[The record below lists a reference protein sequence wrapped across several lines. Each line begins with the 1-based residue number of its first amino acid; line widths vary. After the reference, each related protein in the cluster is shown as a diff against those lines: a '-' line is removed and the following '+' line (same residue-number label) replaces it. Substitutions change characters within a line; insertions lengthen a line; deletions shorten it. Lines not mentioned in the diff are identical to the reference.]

1 MIRHVAVFR
10 FNDDMTA
17 GAIDHIDEM
26 LATLPGIIPE
36 ILAFRSGRDIGL
48 TDGAW
53 DYGVV
58 ADFASSDN
66 YMTYATN
73 PDHVHMVKNVVGPHV
88 KQSAR
93 LQYECQT
100 TADS

>member
-17 GAIDHIDEM
+17 DAIDHIDEV
-26 LATLPGIIPE
+26 LATLPDIVPE

-58 ADFASSDN
+58 ADFAPPDD
-66 YMTYATN
+66 YTTYTTN
-73 PDHVHMVKNVVGPHV
+73 PDHVHMVKNIVGPHL

-93 LQYECQT
+93 LQFEI
-100 TADS
+100 